1 MGVII
6 PTILHLNLTVSQGHR
21 GLHWLQHV
29 LRTRVIAATEP
40 EDVALKQ
47 KLIKPESVLT
57 PTLQPQHQCGQW

>member
-21 GLHWLQHV
+21 GLHQVQHV
-29 LRTRVIAATEP
+29 LRTLVIAAMEP
-40 EDVALKQ
+40 EDMALTQ

-57 PTLQPQHQCGQW
+57 PALQPQHQCGQW